1 MEQVISDQTRHW
13 LTISALVL
21 RERLENLQE
30 LVLRIG
36 RKNPAMGFYAT
47 DLARLRMSGMDMET
61 VLHRIWQA
69 DTPVSTQEIMNTEK
83 FRSHPSARAICFLA
97 DLVRSDD
104 GGTIRNRL
112 SQRIETGSCNGPTLH

>member
-1 MEQVISDQTRHW
+1 MKQVISDQTRHW

-21 RERLENLQE
+21 REPLENLQE

-36 RKNPAMGFYAT
+36 KKNPAMGFYAT

-61 VLHRIWQA
+61 VLCRIWQA
-69 DTPVSTQEIMNTEK
+69 DTPVTIQKIMRSEK

-97 DLVRSDD
+97 DLVLSDA
-104 GGTIRNRL
+104 GGAIRNRL
-112 SQRIETGSCNGPTLH
+112 SQGIDTGSYENPTLH